1 MHHHTLYYNKT
12 LIHLLMLRVCHDK
25 QHQSKGCNVALR
37 PKQCR
42 LMFSSCPHCAG
53 LPERHPVSAPLV
65 CKCLTSHHRGLWCSC
80 WLQRC
85 SWEGCM
91 SNQSGKRQ
99 SAKREKVESSKT
111 TGGAENATG
120 LKEQWQNRIVRME
133 SRKST
138 LHDFFRIHWR
148 LKVAEQQ
155 IVSVFPFTAN
165 PYRRLISLWNR
176 DGSWHNFSSL
186 ALFFFSVPFF
196 CPHSPSP
203 PQLSLKLQRVW
214 KANMLSLEYRLI
226 IVTCQGL

>member
-1 MHHHTLYYNKT
+1 MPPDVFF
-12 LIHLLMLRVCHDK
+12 M
-25 QHQSKGCNVALR
+25 
-37 PKQCR
+37 
-42 LMFSSCPHCAG
+42 SSLCWPAWETSCFCSISMQ
-53 LPERHPVSAPLV
+53 VSHF
-65 CKCLTSHHRGLWCSC
+65 TSQRA
-80 WLQRC
+80 LQRC

-120 LKEQWQNRIVRME
+120 LKEQWQNRIVCME

-186 ALFFFSVPFF
+186 ALFFFLSPFF
-196 CPHSPSP
+196 VHTLPLHLSSP
-203 PQLSLKLQRVW
+203 
-214 KANMLSLEYRLI
+214 
-226 IVTCQGL
+226 